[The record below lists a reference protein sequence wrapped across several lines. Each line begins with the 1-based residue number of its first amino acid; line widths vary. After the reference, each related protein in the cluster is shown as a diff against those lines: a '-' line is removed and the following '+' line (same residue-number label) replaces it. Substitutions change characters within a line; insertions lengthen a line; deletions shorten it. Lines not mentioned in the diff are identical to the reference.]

1 MFFQGRLSPVHALEK
16 HQGSDK
22 KIIHEVEYL
31 ATLYTGLEVKMQK
44 KSSGTDFKRPR
55 KIDKLSV

>member
-1 MFFQGRLSPVHALEK
+1 M
-16 HQGSDK
+16 
-22 KIIHEVEYL
+22 

-55 KIDKLSV
+55 KIDKQSV